1 MEDRNIAE
9 DEARRVAQHNATTS
23 AVEQDV
29 HADIAQ
35 RAERG
40 DASDSAR
47 ISEVAGEM
55 RKDAIA
61 EVEGSGREVTRGRAV
76 ARVSQVIDYLF
87 GILYGLLAIRLVLA
101 LLAARS
107 GNGFVQFIVGVTD
120 PFYSPFKGIVSSPS
134 VEGGHTLMV
143 PLIIALIAYALLHAA
158 INGMLRMFVHRKTA
172 I

>member
-1 MEDRNIAE
+1 MEDRNIAD
-9 DEARRVAQHNATTS
+9 DEARRVAQHASTTS
-23 AVEQDV
+23 AVEHEV
-29 HADIAQ
+29 HSDIAN

-40 DASDSAR
+40 NAADSAR
-47 ISEVAGEM
+47 LTEVASGMRSDAISEV
-55 RKDAIA
+55 
-61 EVEGSGREVTRGRAV
+61 EGTGREVSRGRTV

-87 GILYGLLAIRLVLA
+87 GLLYGLLAIRLVLA

-107 GNGFVQFIVGVTD
+107 GNGFVQFIVGVTN
-120 PFYSPFKGIVSSPS
+120 PFYSPFEGIVSSPS
-134 VEGGHTLMV
+134 VEGGHTLVV